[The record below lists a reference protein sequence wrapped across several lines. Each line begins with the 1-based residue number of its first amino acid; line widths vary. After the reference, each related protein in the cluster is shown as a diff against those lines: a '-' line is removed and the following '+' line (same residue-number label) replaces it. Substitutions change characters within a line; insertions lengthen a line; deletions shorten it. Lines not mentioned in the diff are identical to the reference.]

1 MGGKALSSASQLRLA
16 PSKRAV
22 ICLDSNLLLIT
33 RSLAAGSNPG
43 SLLLRVTR
51 LSPASVMEA
60 KQRNKKTETRV
71 FTPHFSAHIA
81 R

>member
-1 MGGKALSSASQLRLA
+1 MGVKALSSASQLRL
-16 PSKRAV
+16 V
-22 ICLDSNLLLIT
+22 ICLDSSLLLIT

-71 FTPHFSAHIA
+71 FTPHFSAQIA